1 MTSVDERMSSADSGA
16 ELPRDMLSAGAS
28 VLALRIPRR
37 LAVKHDTIQ
46 HHSAASPFT
55 YTPFEGRG
63 DTRSSPCGGIVMMLL
78 SGRSGW
84 TRYLTAG
91 RGRR

>member
-55 YTPFEGRG
+55 YTPFEGRNERHCQVG
-63 DTRSSPCGGIVMMLL
+63 MAERMFCLHLI
-78 SGRSGW
+78 
-84 TRYLTAG
+84 
-91 RGRR
+91 